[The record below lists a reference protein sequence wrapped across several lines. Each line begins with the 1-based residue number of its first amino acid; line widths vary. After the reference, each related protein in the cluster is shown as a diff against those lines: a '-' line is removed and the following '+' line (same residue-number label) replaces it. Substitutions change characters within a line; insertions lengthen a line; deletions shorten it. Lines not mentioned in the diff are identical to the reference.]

1 MIHVA
6 GTNGKGSVC
15 AFLEALF
22 IKHGKKTASFTSP
35 HVVKIN
41 ERIKLCAKEISD
53 ERFASAAVKVRHAI
67 ETGIT
72 EGKKQPIIFEAV
84 FLMAM
89 VIFRKNNQT
98 SV

>member
-15 AFLEALF
+15 AFLEALLTQ
-22 IKHGKKTASFTSP
+22 HGKKTASFTSP

-53 ERFASAAVKVRHAI
+53 ERFASTAVKVRHAI

-72 EGKKQPIIFEAV
+72 EGKNSPS
-84 FLMAM
+84 FLRQY
-89 VIFRKNNQT
+89 F
-98 SV
+98 